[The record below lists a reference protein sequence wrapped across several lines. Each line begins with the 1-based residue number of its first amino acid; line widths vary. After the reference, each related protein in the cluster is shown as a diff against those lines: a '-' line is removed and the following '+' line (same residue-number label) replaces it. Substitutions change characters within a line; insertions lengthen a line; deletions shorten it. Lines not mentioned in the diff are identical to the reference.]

1 MKFIAVGL
9 VATLLLIGFA
19 PFAAE
24 AVILLVLEFGPPS
37 LFQP

>member
-1 MKFIAVGL
+1 MKFITVGL

-19 PFAAE
+19 PFTAE
-24 AVILLVLEFGPPS
+24 AVILIVLEFGPPS

>member
-24 AVILLVLEFGPPS
+24 AMILLVLEFGPPS